1 VGEEVRVVNR
11 RASLPGVETLFGASH
26 AAPGEDPSSARPT
39 ADQDQL
45 LEAVASARELT
56 AGEDAGLLAA
66 RRAAVELAPPSP
78 EVGTL
83 LRWAVTAGQARTV
96 VEIGSA
102 GGVSGLWML
111 PALAEG
117 GVLTSLE
124 PDAEAHRAATRAFS
138 AATGGSRVRSIHG
151 DPTTLLSRLAD
162 GAYDLV
168 LLQAEPES
176 YPEHLTRIRELL
188 RVGGTLVVRG
198 VLPAGE
204 HRRTLQRLLRLLSE
218 DEGFSSS
225 VLPVDDGV
233 ALATRLADDAG

>member
-1 VGEEVRVVNR
+1 VNR
-11 RASLPGVETLFGASH
+11 RASLPGIETLFGTSH
-26 AAPGEDPSSARPT
+26 PAGGEAAADEDAP
-39 ADQDQL
+39 ADRRGPVHDEL
-45 LEAVASARELT
+45 VAAADTSRRLT
-56 AGEDAGLLAA
+56 ATEDAGLLAA
-66 RRAAVELAPPSP
+66 RRAAADLGPPSP

-83 LRWAVTAGQARTV
+83 LRWAVTAARARAV

-102 GGVSGLWML
+102 GGVTALWML

-124 PDAEAHRAATRAFS
+124 PDAEAHGLATRAFG
-138 AATGGSRVRSIHG
+138 AAEGGSRVRSING
-151 DPTTLLSRLAD
+151 DVATLLSRLAD

-168 LLQAEPES
+168 LLQAGWEA

-188 RVGGTLVVRG
+188 RPGGTLVARG

-204 HRRTLQRLLRLLSE
+204 HQEPLRRFLQQLSE

-233 ALATRLADDAG
+233 AIATRLDDDGR

>member
-1 VGEEVRVVNR
+1 VNR
-11 RASLPGVETLFGASH
+11 RASLPGVETLFGVSH
-26 AAPGEDPSSARPT
+26 AAADEDPSSGAPT

-66 RRAAVELAPPSP
+66 RRAAAELAPPSP

-83 LRWAVTAGQARTV
+83 LRWAVTAGGARTV

-102 GGVSGLWML
+102 GGVSGLWIL

-124 PDAEAHRAATRAFS
+124 PDAEAHRIAGRAFAATD
-138 AATGGSRVRSIHG
+138 GGSRVRSIQG
-151 DPTTLLSRLAD
+151 DPATLLSRLAD

-168 LLQAEPES
+168 LLQAEPEA
-176 YPEHLTRIRELL
+176 YPEHLARIRELL

-198 VLPAGE
+198 VLPAGA
-204 HRRTLQRLLRLLSE
+204 HRRTLQRFLQQLSE

-225 VLPVDDGV
+225 VLPVDDGI
-233 ALATRLADDAG
+233 AIATRLADEAG